1 MKKILVIGCFGDK
14 TGRLDGQIV
23 KTRVIYAMLEERLNG
38 EAKIDKFNTLSV
50 RENKFLLAKL
60 VLKLI
65 WCNKVVLI
73 PADHNLEKFF
83 PLLYR
88 LSTIVKFEIVQLCVG
103 GWQVDFFI
111 GRGKWTAHPAQMEM
125 SKNCKAF
132 LPEIKKVNEELK
144 SICGFENCEVFPN
157 FRRNI
162 PEISHVNKSEEL
174 RIVWLARIN
183 KEKGF
188 DIVFNLAEKIEKER
202 LNITITF
209 FGKIAE
215 NDEEHF
221 NSLVGLHHCVSYKG
235 QLSADRIANTLCD
248 YDVVVLPTRYY
259 TEGFPGTVLD
269 ANISGLPVI
278 ATEWMHAHEFI
289 EDGVSGF
296 IVPFENPQE
305 EFNKRIIQLYN
316 DRDMLDRMKRK
327 SRERVVMYT
336 EDRAWDI
343 LRKYL

>member
-1 MKKILVIGCFGDK
+1 MKRILVVGCFGDK

-23 KTRVIYAMLEERLNG
+23 KTRDVYAMLEERLHG

-60 VLKLI
+60 ILKLL

-83 PLLYR
+83 PLLYH
-88 LSTIVKFEIVQLCVG
+88 LSTILKFEIVQLCVG

-111 GRGKWTAHPAQMEM
+111 GRGKWTAHPTQMEM
-125 SKNCKAF
+125 SKRCKAF

-162 PEISHVNKSEEL
+162 PDISHVNDSKEL
-174 RIVWLARIN
+174 RLVWLARIN
-183 KEKGF
+183 REKGF
-188 DIVFNLAEKIEKER
+188 ETVFNLADKIEKEG
-202 LNITITF
+202 LNVTITF

-215 NDEEHF
+215 EDEGLF
-221 NSLVGLHHCVSYKG
+221 NSLMERHQSVLYKG
-235 QLSADRIANTLCD
+235 QLSADKIAETLCD

-296 IVPFENPQE
+296 VVPFENPQE
-305 EFNKRIIQLYN
+305 DFNQRVIEIYNNRAMLKTMKQNSRARVALY
-316 DRDMLDRMKRK
+316 
-327 SRERVVMYT
+327 SE
-336 EDRAWDI
+336 EHAWNVI
-343 LRKYL
+343 RKYL